1 MPRGATCSLISKAIT
16 IGGGSTPLSATSP
29 RSRQT
34 GNPHNP
40 VSTFPGEGQGHTDPG
55 LTQAGNQRGH
65 LPVTV
70 RDRSP
75 QPQTARASATAA
87 RHVGGRPRLVDE
99 DQAIGIERRLAAN
112 EHAPGLGYIRPLLLG
127 RVQGLFLSVNFWP
140 ARNRCTVLS
149 PTVTPHEAASALRI
163 SCKVKSGCRA
173 TNCSTFARCS
183 PNRERRSPPIA
194 RGRAWPSARQR

>member
-1 MPRGATCSLISKAIT
+1 M
-16 IGGGSTPLSATSP
+16 SAKTLAVNSALE
-29 RSRQT
+29 
-34 GNPHNP
+34 H
-40 VSTFPGEGQGHTDPG
+40 VGHTDPG
-55 LTQAGNQRGH
+55 RTQAGNGRGQ

-75 QPQTARASATAA
+75 QPQTARTSATAA

-173 TNCSTFARCS
+173 TNCSTFARYC
-183 PNRERRSPPIA
+183 PTRERRSPPS
-194 RGRAWPSARQR
+194 RAGAPGLQPASADPTGWRC